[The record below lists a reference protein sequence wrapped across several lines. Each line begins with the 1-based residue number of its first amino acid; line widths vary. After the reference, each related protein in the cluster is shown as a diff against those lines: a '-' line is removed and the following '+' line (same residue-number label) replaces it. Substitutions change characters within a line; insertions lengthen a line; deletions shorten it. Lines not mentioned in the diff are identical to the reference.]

1 MQIVEIISSMYGN
14 FGIPNP
20 PSRDIPVKEG
30 YKLGDIIDMFDN
42 NESLW
47 IVNLCDD
54 RLIDKFGVVGS
65 VKLCHGDMY
74 LLSKDIYE
82 RNKKIFK
89 SFGTTHCR
97 TEEGNVSVEKVEYI
111 GK

>member
-1 MQIVEIISSMYGN
+1 MQIVELISSMYGN
-14 FGIPNP
+14 FGIPDP
-20 PSRDIPVKEG
+20 PSKDISVKES
-30 YKLGDIIDMFDN
+30 YKLGDIIDMFN
-42 NESLW
+42 NGESLW
-47 IVNLCDD
+47 IVNLYDD

-65 VKLCHGDMY
+65 IKLCHGDRY

-89 SFGTTHCR
+89 SFGTTYCG
-97 TEEGNVSVEKVEYI
+97 TEEGDVSVEKVEYI